1 MDNEVEAAGTPKKQS
16 PGERRPIL
24 RVGARLTANAYSPSG
39 ILVLRAG
46 RVIENEHQ
54 LSRLFRHGVNF
65 GAKRRAESDESTGD
79 GNRTTDLDPKDKELE
94 ANIRRATVLK
104 SEAVHQVESVFGR
117 IESSGEVD
125 IPLVQET
132 VSGLVTELMGDRLAL
147 ASLVQLKNADSYTF
161 THSVNVA
168 ILAMYLAMNAR
179 LEDDLERIGTGA
191 ILHDIGKVAT
201 PSWVLRKNGP
211 LDDLEMKAVQRH
223 PGHGAEL
230 LLESGFQD
238 SIALS
243 CVLDHH
249 EKLTG
254 KGYPRGKKA
263 TELSPYAKI
272 TGLADIYDALTT
284 NRPYRKAMKPEDALR
299 LMIQEMEDDLD
310 PWLLECFVATVGNLT
325 ERTSVTS
332 EGGVVPRVRESGEDE
347 VAQPVH
353 KVERSITRLDVF
365 A

>member
-1 MDNEVEAAGTPKKQS
+1 MDKEVEVTGNAKRQAT
-16 PGERRPIL
+16 ERRPIL

-54 LSRLFRHGVNF
+54 LSRLFRHGIRF
-65 GAKRRAESDESTGD
+65 GAKKNAANEESADSANKTSEAG
-79 GNRTTDLDPKDKELE
+79 PADKELE

-104 SEAVHQVESVFGR
+104 SEAVHQVESVFDR

-125 IPLVQET
+125 VPLVQET
-132 VSGLVTELMGDRLAL
+132 VSGLVKELMGDRLAL
-147 ASLVQLKNADSYTF
+147 ASLVQLKDADSYTF

-168 ILAMYLAMNAR
+168 ILAMYLAMNAH

-230 LLESGFQD
+230 LLDSGFQD
-238 SIALS
+238 GIALS

-284 NRPYRKAMKPEDALR
+284 DRPYRKAMKPEDALL
-299 LMIQEMEDDLD
+299 LMIQEMADDLD
-310 PWLLECFVATVGNLT
+310 PWLLECFVAAVGHLT
-325 ERTSVTS
+325 ERTSVTP
-332 EGGVVPRVRESGEDE
+332 EGEVVPKLSESGEDE
-347 VAQPVH
+347 VAQPVC
-353 KVERSITRLDVF
+353 KVERSITRIDVL